1 MTEKYQELLSLQ
13 DFSRASDDGVGAEHS
28 VSRMTLRQVLLTG
41 LEDAVQFDKKLT
53 HYHTK
58 QDATVTV
65 TADFHKLVQMPDPTT
80 GFPINFRVNVFKNE
94 AM

>member
-53 HYHTK
+53 HCHTN

-65 TADFHKLVQMPDPTT
+65 TAPT
-80 GFPINFRVNVFKNE
+80 FASWYK
-94 AM
+94 